1 MKHCQQ
7 EMTVIQN
14 AWPVVCNF
22 GWLIEADRNARKGK
36 RYRAE
41 VLNFTARLEDNL
53 FTIQQGMMNGSYVLG
68 PYRKLR
74 VYVPKK
80 RLVMALDYPDRI
92 VQWSLYLYLNPIYD
106 RLFIEDSYACRK
118 DKGSHK
124 AAKRLQYWM
133 CQVQRKPGPG
143 WYCLKLDISKYFYR
157 VNHEKLLAIL
167 ERRVKDPAMMAFIR
181 GVVNSRAEP
190 FGLPRWRTPQ
200 DTPPEEWLY
209 EVGMPIGNLTSQ
221 LFANIY
227 LNELDQYCK
236 HKLKIHYYIRYMD
249 DVIILGQDKETLH
262 RWKAAVET
270 FLREKLALDLN
281 SKTSIRPVRQGV
293 EFVGVRIWPTHMKLR
308 KSTVRRIKREVRKI
322 SALYAAGDMTRQDFY
337 RRVASIRGLL
347 KHTES
352 ASLRWRLNEIY
363 RAEMEKA
370 EQKQLREEAQHEPF
384 ADHSGAGNGD
394 GNAGTGYQ
402 DHGDPACRAG
412 RHRDR
417 ARRDCAGRQSL
428 PRRHRRRRVAGLGGA
443 RRTGRWKTK
452 SRGRSMRSS
461 AAAWR
466 KRTNGRTPALRPWR
480 KPCGRSARWQPAW
493 KSWP

>member
-53 FTIQQGMMNGSYVLG
+53 FVIQQGMMNGSYVLG
-68 PYRKLR
+68 PYRKHR
-74 VYVPKK
+74 
-80 RLVMALDYPDRI
+80 
-92 VQWSLYLYLNPIYD
+92 
-106 RLFIEDSYACRK
+106 
-118 DKGSHK
+118 
-124 AAKRLQYWM
+124 
-133 CQVQRKPGPG
+133 
-143 WYCLKLDISKYFYR
+143 
-157 VNHEKLLAIL
+157 
-167 ERRVKDPAMMAFIR
+167 
-181 GVVNSRAEP
+181 
-190 FGLPRWRTPQ
+190 
-200 DTPPEEWLY
+200 
-209 EVGMPIGNLTSQ
+209 
-221 LFANIY
+221 
-227 LNELDQYCK
+227 
-236 HKLKIHYYIRYMD
+236 LKIHYYIRYMD

-270 FLREKLALDLN
+270 FLREELALDLN
-281 SKTSIRPVRQGV
+281 SKTSIRPVCQGV

-337 RRVASIRGLL
+337 RRIASIRGLL

-363 RAEMEKA
+363 RAELEKA
-370 EQKQLREEAQHEPF
+370 KQKQLREEAQHEPL

-402 DHGDPACRAG
+402 DHGNPACRAG
-412 RHRDR
+412 
-417 ARRDCAGRQSL
+417 
-428 PRRHRRRRVAGLGGA
+428 
-443 RRTGRWKTK
+443 
-452 SRGRSMRSS
+452 
-461 AAAWR
+461 
-466 KRTNGRTPALRPWR
+466 
-480 KPCGRSARWQPAW
+480 
-493 KSWP
+493 